1 MFHKKF
7 TTELFYKPKD
17 FGYDKQIVMYVFVQ

>member
-7 TTELFYKPKD
+7 STEFSYKPKD
-17 FGYDKQIVMYVFVQ
+17 FGYEKKIVMYVFVQ